1 MSGHMSAKAKAA
13 ELISPDNLPDGVL
26 SSLSHKE
33 IGILGYWLFA
43 QLRNQKEYT
52 QRKMRPI
59 ELDACSHMTIDEFK
73 SSVKSGLFTNDDGHG
88 YYATNKEE
96 SDIIV
101 RLTEIKNGRIREE
114 WTHVCWYN
122 K

>member
-1 MSGHMSAKAKAA
+1 MTGYMSDKAKAA
-13 ELISPDNLPDGVL
+13 ELISPDDLPQEIL

-33 IGILGYWLFA
+33 IGTLGYWLFA

-52 QRKMRPI
+52 QRKMKPI
-59 ELDACSHMTIDEFK
+59 ELESCAHMTISDFV
-73 SSVKSGLFTNDDGHG
+73 SSVKSGMFTNDDGHG
-88 YYATNKEE
+88 YYATNYEQ
-96 SDIIV
+96 SDIRV
-101 RLTEIKNGRIREE
+101 RLAGVKNGKVREE